1 MKNWIANADLKP
13 YNTFGV
19 SVRAKWLVECE
30 TVEDIREVVLDSRWK
45 ALPRLVLGG
54 GSNVLFTQDFDGVVV
69 LNRIIGIDKVEENEE
84 YVWVKSNAGV
94 VWHSFVLHCIQ
105 NQWAGVENL
114 SLIPG
119 SVGAC
124 PIQNIGAYGVE
135 IKDVFHSL
143 AAMHADTGELRTFDH
158 SACAFGYRDSVFKN
172 EEKGKWIILSVTF
185 QLKKHP
191 VWNTQYGDI
200 QKEMERLGYATPT
213 LVGISQS
220 VINIRQ
226 SKLPDP
232 KVLGNAGSFFKNP
245 VIEESL
251 YLDLKKQFENM
262 PAYPAGPGKVKVPAG
277 WLIEQAG
284 WKGYQDSTCG
294 VNAKQALVLVN
305 FGTAT
310 GNEVYDLS
318 TKIVED
324 IARRFQITLEREVNI
339 L

>member
-1 MKNWIANADLKP
+1 MNWIANADLKP

-19 SVRAKWLVECE
+19 PVNAQWMVECDS
-30 TVEDIREVVLDSRWK
+30 VADIREVIQDERWK
-45 ALPRLVLGG
+45 TMPRLILGG
-54 GSNVLFTQDFDGVVV
+54 GSNVLFTQNFEGVVL
-69 LNRIIGIDKVEENEE
+69 LNRLMGIELVNQDDTF
-84 YVWVKSNAGV
+84 VWVKSSAGV

-114 SLIPG
+114 TLIPG

-135 IKDVFHSL
+135 IKDVFFSL
-143 AAMHADTGELRTFDH
+143 EAMHVESGEIEVFDH
-158 SACAFGYRDSVFKN
+158 QACAFGYRDSVFKN
-172 EEKGKWIILSVTF
+172 EERGKWVILSVTF
-185 QLKKHP
+185 QLRKHP

-200 QKEMERLGYATPT
+200 QKEMDRLGFTSPS
-213 LVGISQS
+213 LEGISQS

-245 VIEESL
+245 VIDESL
-251 YLDLKKQFENM
+251 YLQVKEEFPAM
-262 PAYPAGPGKVKVPAG
+262 PSYPAGEGKVKVPAG

-284 WKGYQDSTCG
+284 WKGYKAENCG
-294 VNAKQALVLVN
+294 VNEKQALVLVN

-310 GNEVYDLS
+310 GSELYALS
-318 TKIVED
+318 TQIVED
-324 IARRFQITLEREVNI
+324 IAKRFHITLEREVNI

>member
-1 MKNWIANADLKP
+1 MMNWIANADLKP

-19 SVRAKWLVECE
+19 AVSAQWMVECNS
-30 TVEDIREVVLDSRWK
+30 VADIREAIQDERWK
-45 ALPRLVLGG
+45 TLPRLILGG
-54 GSNVLFTQDFDGVVV
+54 GSNVLFTQDFDGVVL
-69 LNRIIGIDKVEENEE
+69 LNRLSGIELVNQDDTF
-84 YVWVKSNAGV
+84 VWVKSLAGE

-135 IKDVFHSL
+135 IKDVFFSL
-143 AAMHADTGELRTFDH
+143 DAMHVESGEIRSFDH
-158 SACAFGYRDSVFKN
+158 QACAFGYRDSVFKN

-185 QLKKHP
+185 QLRKQP
-191 VWNTQYGDI
+191 IWNTQYGDI
-200 QKEMERLGYATPT
+200 QKEMERLGYNSPS
-213 LVGISQS
+213 LEGISQS

-245 VIEESL
+245 VIDEKLYERVKEEYPNIPS
-251 YLDLKKQFENM
+251 
-262 PAYPAGPGKVKVPAG
+262 YPAGAGKVKVPAG

-284 WKGYQDSTCG
+284 WKGYKAETCG
-294 VNAKQALVLVN
+294 VNEKQALVLVN

-310 GNEVYDLS
+310 GSEVYALS
-318 TKIVED
+318 TQIVED
-324 IARRFQITLEREVNI
+324 IANRFHITLEREVNI